1 MRAVPAATTVV
12 SHDAVHHLHAA
23 PAPAATTV
31 VRTAAPALPSHIVA
45 AAPAQTTLLR
55 TNGLVHHR
63 QVFRRIQ
70 QLLFFGYVGSGQWIA
85 MQHIISLMLFCSRTD
100 PHSVVTPGRLLQLGN
115 AFHPGAIQVVGLGAA
130 PTAVAQ
136 PTIIQA

>member
-1 MRAVPAATTVV
+1 MDSEA
-12 SHDAVHHLHAA
+12 
-23 PAPAATTV
+23 
-31 VRTAAPALPSHIVA
+31 I
-45 AAPAQTTLLR
+45 
-55 TNGLVHHR
+55 
-63 QVFRRIQ
+63 QV
-70 QLLFFGYVGSGQWIA
+70 LCFF
-85 MQHIISLMLFCSRTD
+85 FCSRTD